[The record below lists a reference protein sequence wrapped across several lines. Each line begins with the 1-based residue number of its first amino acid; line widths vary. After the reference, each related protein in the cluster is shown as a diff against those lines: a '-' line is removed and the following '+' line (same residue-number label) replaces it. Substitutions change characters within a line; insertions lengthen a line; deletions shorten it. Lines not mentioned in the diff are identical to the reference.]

1 MALTIFWS
9 KKADKN
15 FDNIIRFIDEEW
27 GESATRVFVRKVYD
41 FLEILQEFPEIGTI
55 ENRKS
60 NIRGFVIVKQLTLF
74 YKINQNKIIL
84 LNFFDNRMNPK
95 RKKY

>member
-9 KKADKN
+9 KNADLK
-15 FDNIIRFIDEEW
+15 FDKIIKFVGEEW
-27 GESATRVFVRKVYD
+27 GETATKEFVRKVYD

-55 ENRKS
+55 ENREN
-60 NIRGFVIVKQLTLF
+60 NIRGFVIVKQITLF

-84 LNFFDNRMNPK
+84 LNFFDNRMSPK